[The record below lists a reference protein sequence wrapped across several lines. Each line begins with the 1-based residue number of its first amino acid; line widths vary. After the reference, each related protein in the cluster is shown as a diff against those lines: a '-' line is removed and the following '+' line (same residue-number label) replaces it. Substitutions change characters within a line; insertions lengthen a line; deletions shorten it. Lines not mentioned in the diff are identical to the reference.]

1 MPEASAADEPAVTA
15 AAGVVF
21 LVSCAVLAQTL
32 PRFVAVAVK
41 RAWASSAAR
50 GRADDERTTPGS

>member
-1 MPEASAADEPAVTA
+1 MTA